1 MPAEPITAAK
11 TTESPHQQGRT
22 LIDRLAN
29 QFQYA
34 DRSAPGLPLLSNLKE
49 YETWLD
55 QAYAFF
61 RESSQ
66 NELSLTY
73 ASEWILDNYYVVR
86 EAIEQIHED
95 LPVGYYQRMPKL
107 LDGPAAGLPRI
118 YAIICA
124 ILNLQNK
131 LLNVNELQST
141 LNALQDRFALTIGEV
156 WAVPIFLRYCV
167 VEALSTAL
175 EEIIRP
181 PDRPHLPHISA
192 NALAGYQPEDGPV
205 QPSTIVANSIIS
217 LRAITEMDWRDFF
230 DSVNRVELLLREDP
244 AEVYAS
250 MDFPT
255 RDLYR
260 KQIEALAFNA
270 EMQETVVAERAL
282 ELARQAALHGDG
294 RTATTERLSHVGY
307 YLIDDGHTLLEKN
320 IGYTPQGRAVLER
333 WVMRHPTSVYL
344 GSTLSITT
352 LLLGLLSLTVLLPA
366 PQVSYLLLGLLLL
379 SIVPALTIATHL
391 VNWLVT
397 QLIRP
402 RILPKRLFRGEISPQ
417 FHTLVAIPS
426 LIGSPREI
434 DTLTRQLLLHSLRNP
449 ETGLSF
455 ALLTDFNDAQSEH
468 VEGDEALLD
477 YAVKEIEQLNL
488 RYPGPD
494 SKRRFFLLH
503 RRRVFNPSEGK
514 WMGWERKRG
523 KLHELNQ
530 LLLHNT
536 PQDIERLTF
545 IWPGGEVN
553 VPEQV
558 RYVITLDAD
567 TELPSGAA
575 RRLVGAL
582 AHPLNRAVFDS
593 ATGQVTS
600 GYTIL
605 QPRVEISPHSSGQT
619 WFTRI
624 FAGDT
629 GLDLY
634 SRAVSDAYMDLFGEG
649 IYVGKGI
656 YDVAAFDQSV
666 YGHIPENTILSHDL
680 LEGLMGRAGL
690 VSDITLVEDYPPNY
704 LVQTMRQ
711 QRWIRGDWQLL
722 PWLFMPGRFGVRFT
736 AMDRWKLTD
745 NLRRSLL
752 APVLLAIFIPGVIF
766 LPHLSG
772 LWSAVLLLTLGI
784 PALTSLVQGVKQA
797 ISSKNLSLAAA
808 FGPAGLAALRS
819 LIAVAFMPYEAIK
832 NLDSIITTLYRL
844 LVTRRNLLQW
854 TTAAH
859 TIQLLRTR
867 NERLNAWQ
875 RFVANV
881 AVGLGL
887 GIWLG
892 LRYPQHITAALP
904 VLLLWIAAPLISS
917 WMDAL
922 VNDQP
927 HEPLNEEDTALLRH
941 VARRTW
947 AFFERYVGPE
957 DHWLPPDHFQES
969 PVGMVAHRTSPTNIG
984 LLLTST
990 LAAYDLGYLDPLVV
1004 ATRLTA
1010 TFDTLKALERFRGHF
1025 LNWYD
1030 TLSLQPLHPR
1040 YVSTVDSGNLAA
1052 CLIVTA
1058 QSCRILPE
1066 APIFRW
1072 ELWQGY
1078 LDSLAIL
1085 RSTLKALYRSPHT
1098 RPSGTIQQQVEIE
1111 EKIDGIAQRIRAAK
1125 DTPRAWYP
1133 LFQEISG
1140 PFWMGLADD
1149 LGRLVSAGA
1158 TIFDLE
1164 TLRSLQQIAA
1174 QIERQHLSIQ
1184 RIIHELVP
1192 WIPLLENPP
1201 SLLSQPEMKDQL
1213 AVLRDT
1219 LSYRPSLI
1227 QLREMSSNAQP
1238 HLDTLRESLGQ
1249 LSPDEIGGPDCIQE
1263 ALRWTDDL
1271 AQEIIRGQSA
1281 AGVLLNG
1288 YNFLAEEA
1296 EKYVREMDFTFLY
1309 HPQRRIFHLGY
1320 NLESSQLD
1328 NNFYDLLASEARIA
1342 SLIAISKGDVP
1353 LTHWIQLSRP
1363 VTGVEGRRVLLSW
1376 SATMFEY
1383 LMPPLFFHAYP
1394 GTLLAESAS
1403 GAVIRQIAYGQSKG
1417 VPWGISESGF
1427 YRFDAS
1433 QSYQYRA
1440 FGVPGLGFK
1449 RGLGD
1454 DLVIAPYASL
1464 MALGYDA
1471 RAVVQNIH
1479 DLIEL
1484 NMLGL
1489 YGFFEAADF
1498 TTNRL
1503 LVGERV
1509 ARVQEYM
1516 AHHQGM
1522 ILLAMD
1528 NFFNSEIMIQ
1538 RMFRDPRIQS
1548 IDLLLQEQVPLDAP
1562 LRHPHSEEVKG
1573 TQRVLPAPV
1582 EVNPWTVPVHTPVPQ
1597 VHLLSNGSYSVV
1609 LANSG
1614 SGYSSWKG
1622 IDLTRWRPDG
1632 TLDDWGTWI
1641 YIEDRTHSDQDGPA
1655 DALWSA
1661 GMQPIRG
1668 PVGNMQVTFFAHMA
1682 VQRRSEG
1689 DIITTTE
1696 VTVSPDDPVEIRRLH
1711 IFNSSSTPRVLRLTS
1726 YGEVILTQQSS
1737 DARHPAFNKLF
1748 IESEFVPELNLQIFK
1763 RRPRSDSE
1771 TPVFLGHMLVL
1782 SGKITPD
1789 NAHEADR
1796 RAFLGRHGSIRSP
1809 RILSDGQYLSGA
1821 SGATL
1826 DPIFSLG
1833 QQIVLDGHENTVLAY
1848 LTFTAESREEILALA
1863 NRHQSWTLIERAF
1876 QQADISQQS
1885 WLTQQNMDTEAIQ
1898 TALQTLSAM
1907 LYPHAATR
1915 APGEVLASN
1924 RLGQPTLWRFG
1935 ISGDYPILLVEIKD
1949 PRHIELVRQALQVH
1963 RYLRHRRFLM
1973 DVVIVNHQQV
1983 DYGAELNGMLY
1994 RLVSRVNSE
2003 QWLNQRGGIFILYST
2018 QMQPEEYTLIQAAA
2032 RLIVQGERGLL
2043 ADQMPGYT
2051 IPVPH
2056 LPEFRASRL
2065 EMPIPHTAVETEL
2078 DVSRLLYFNGL
2089 GGFTPDGKEYL
2100 IRLEPGRP
2108 TPAPWINVI
2117 GYPHFGCFVTETG
2130 SGCTWSLNSG
2140 ENRLTPWSNDP
2151 VRDPS
2156 GEALY
2161 LREETGAVWS
2171 PTPQPVGSKNTFIV
2185 RHGAGYTL
2193 FESTAEGI
2201 RQRLRIYASPNDP
2214 VKLIHLRLENLSG
2227 VHRQITATQYVEWVL
2242 GTTRAITQSYIISEF
2257 DSERACLLA
2266 TNPYSQEFSGRY
2278 AFLAASRPIRGLTA
2292 DRVEF
2297 LGRAGSPAAPAA
2309 LSRLGLESRIIPGED
2324 PCAVL
2329 QVQLDLAPD
2338 GTTDVYFILGQ
2349 GSSREEALT
2358 LADRYRNPAQAETAW
2373 EETQAFWNHL
2383 LGRIQ
2388 VKTPQPAID
2397 LILNQWMLYQALSCR
2412 LWGRTAFYQS
2422 SGAFGFRDQL
2432 QDVLALR
2439 YVAPEWMR
2447 EHILTAAR
2455 HQFTEGDVLHWWH
2468 PPSGRGIRTLF
2479 SDDLLWL
2486 PYVTAHYIEA
2496 TGDCAILEEP
2506 LPFRHGPLLLPGEE
2520 ERYGEYPLTEESY
2533 SLFEHCRRAI
2543 EKGST
2548 TGAHGLPLIGTGD
2561 WNDGMNQVGSEGR
2574 GESVWLAWFLIDVLN
2589 HFAAV
2594 LEQHNQGGSAER
2606 KLLAEEYRR
2615 RAKVYTQ
2622 AIEDTSWDGAWYRRA
2637 YYDDGAPLG
2646 SAQSEECQIDA
2657 IAQSW
2662 AVLSRAGQ
2670 PERAGKAVQSVLDR
2684 LVRPE
2689 DRLLLLFT
2697 PPFDNTARNP
2707 GYIKGYLPG
2716 IRENGGQYTHAA
2728 IWTAWSVSM
2737 LGQGDQAGRLFDFL
2751 NPIFHANGEERAA
2764 QYRVEPYVICA
2775 DIYSVPPYNR
2785 RGGWT
2790 WYTGSASWMYRL
2802 GIESLL
2808 GFNITGNDSNPIL
2821 GIDPVIPANW
2831 DGFEITYLYCGST
2844 YHIQVSNPQ
2853 HITRGVQQIT
2863 MDGTITA
2870 KVSLLDDGQEHHVHV
2885 TLGQPRPA

>member
-1 MPAEPITAAK
+1 MPDESITATKSAQISH
-11 TTESPHQQGRT
+11 EQGQT
-22 LIDRLAN
+22 LVDRLSS
-29 QFQYA
+29 QFQRA
-34 DRSAPGLPLLSNLKE
+34 DRSATGLPLLSNLKE

-55 QAYAFF
+55 QAYTFF

-66 NELSLTY
+66 SELSLTY
-73 ASEWILDNYYVVR
+73 ASEWVLDNYYVVR

-95 LPVGYYQRMPKL
+95 LPAGYYQRMPKL
-107 LDGPAAGLPRI
+107 LDGPAAAYPRI
-118 YAIICA
+118 YAIVCA
-124 ILNLQNK
+124 ILNSQNN
-131 LLNVNELQST
+131 LLHVNELQNT
-141 LNALQDRFALTIGEV
+141 LNVLQDQFALTIGEV
-156 WAVPIFLRYCV
+156 WAVPIFLRFCV

-181 PDRPHLPHISA
+181 PDRPHLPRISA
-192 NALAGYQPEDGPV
+192 NALASYQPEDGPV
-205 QPSTIVANSIIS
+205 SPSTVVANSIIS
-217 LRAITEMDWRDFF
+217 LRAIAEMDWRDFF
-230 DSVNRVELLLREDP
+230 DSVSQVELLLREDP
-244 AEVYAS
+244 ADVYAS

-260 KQIEALAFNA
+260 KQIEALAFSA
-270 EMQETVVAERAL
+270 EMEEIAVTQRAL
-282 ELARQAALHGDG
+282 ELARQAAQHGED
-294 RTATTERLSHVGY
+294 RSPTAGRLSHVGY
-307 YLIDDGHTLLEKN
+307 YLIDDGRVILEKQ
-320 IGYTPQGRAVLER
+320 IGYASHGRAAFER
-333 WVMRHPTSVYL
+333 WVMRHPTAVYL
-344 GSTLSITT
+344 GGALSITA
-352 LLLGLLSLTVLLPA
+352 LLLGLLSLAVLLPA
-366 PQVSYLLLGLLLL
+366 PQVSYLILGLLLL
-379 SIVPALTIATHL
+379 SIVPAFTIATHL

-397 QLIRP
+397 LWIRP
-402 RILPKRLFRGEISPQ
+402 RILPKRLFRGEIPPQ
-417 FHTLVAIPS
+417 FHTLVVIPS
-426 LIGSPREI
+426 LIGSTREI

-455 ALLTDFNDAQSEH
+455 ALLTDFNDAQSEQT
-468 VEGDEALLD
+468 EGDEALLA

-488 RYPGPD
+488 RYPGAGG
-494 SKRRFFLLH
+494 KKRFFLLH
-503 RRRVFNPSEGK
+503 RRRVLNPSEGR
-514 WMGWERKRG
+514 WIGWERKRG

-530 LLLHNT
+530 LLLHND
-536 PQDIERLTF
+536 PQEIERLTF
-545 IWPGGEVN
+545 IWPGEKVD

-558 RYVITLDAD
+558 RFVITLDAD

-582 AHPLNRAVFDS
+582 AHPLNRAIFDPR
-593 ATGQVTS
+593 TGQVTS

-605 QPRVEISPHSSGQT
+605 QPRVEISPHGSGQT

-666 YGHIPENTILSHDL
+666 FGHIPENTVLSHDL
-680 LEGLMGRAGL
+680 LEGSMGRAGL
-690 VSDITLVEDYPPNY
+690 VSDITLVEDYPPDY

-722 PWLFMPGRFGVRFT
+722 PWLFMPGRFGVRLT
-736 AMDRWKLTD
+736 AIDRWKLTD

-752 APVLLAIFIPGVIF
+752 APVLLAIFIPGIIF
-766 LPHLSG
+766 FPHLSG
-772 LWSAVLLLTLGI
+772 LWSAVVLFTLGVSAI
-784 PALTSLVQGVKQA
+784 TSLIQGIKQA
-797 ISSKNLSLAAA
+797 ISSKNLALGAAL
-808 FGPAGLAALRS
+808 GPAGLAALRS
-819 LIAVAFMPYEAIK
+819 LIAVAFIPYEALK
-832 NLDSIITTLYRL
+832 NLDSIFTTLYRL
-844 LVTRRNLLQW
+844 FITRRNLLQW

-859 TIQLLRTR
+859 TIQLLRTQ
-867 NERLNAWQ
+867 NESLNAWQ
-875 RFVANV
+875 RFVVNV
-881 AVGLGL
+881 VIGLSL
-887 GIWLG
+887 GVWLG
-892 LRYPQHITAALP
+892 MRHPQHLTGALP
-904 VLLLWIAAPLISS
+904 VLLLWIAAPLISG
-917 WMDAL
+917 WINAPAQ
-922 VNDQP
+922 DQA
-927 HEPLNEEDTALLRH
+927 HEPLSEEDTALLRL
-941 VARRTW
+941 VARLTW

-969 PVGMVAHRTSPTNIG
+969 PVGVVAHRTSPTNIG

-990 LAAYDLGYLDPLVV
+990 LSAYDLGYLDPLVV
-1004 ATRLTA
+1004 ASRLTA
-1010 TFDTLKALERFRGHF
+1010 TFDTLKELERFRGHF

-1030 TLSLQPLHPR
+1030 TLNLQPLHPR

-1058 QSCRILPE
+1058 QSCRMLPE

-1078 LDSLAIL
+1078 LDSLAML
-1085 RSTLKALYRSPHT
+1085 RGTLKSLYRSPHT
-1098 RPSGTIQQQVEIE
+1098 RPSGTVHQQVEIE
-1111 EKIDGIAQRIRAAK
+1111 EKIDGITQRIRAVK
-1125 DTPRAWYP
+1125 DTPRSWYA

-1140 PFWMGLADD
+1140 PFWIGLAED
-1149 LGRLVSAGA
+1149 LGKLVSAGPI
-1158 TIFDLE
+1158 IFDLE

-1174 QIERQHLSIQ
+1174 QIERQHLSVQ

-1201 SLLSQPEMKDQL
+1201 SVLSQPERKDQL

-1227 QLREMSSNAQP
+1227 QLREMAANAQP
-1238 HLDTLRESLGQ
+1238 SLDALRERLGQ
-1249 LSPDEIGGPDCIQE
+1249 LSSDEGGGPDRIQE
-1263 ALRWTDDL
+1263 ALGWIDDL
-1271 AQEIIRGQSA
+1271 SQAIVRGQSG
-1281 AGVLLNG
+1281 AGVLLSG

-1342 SLIAISKGDVP
+1342 SLVAISKGDVP

-1363 VTGVEGRRVLLSW
+1363 VTSVEGRRVLLSW

-1383 LMPPLFFHAYP
+1383 LMPPLFFRAYS

-1449 RGLGD
+1449 RGLSD

-1464 MALGYDA
+1464 MALGYDP
-1471 RAVVQNIH
+1471 RSVVQNIH
-1479 DLIEL
+1479 DLIDL

-1489 YGFFEAADF
+1489 YGFYEAADF
-1498 TTNRL
+1498 TPGRL

-1522 ILLAMD
+1522 ILLAID

-1548 IDLLLQEQVPLDAP
+1548 IDLLLQEQVPMDVP

-1573 TQRVLPAPV
+1573 SQRVIPAQV

-1614 SGYSSWKG
+1614 SGYSSWRDV
-1622 IDLTRWRPDG
+1622 DLTRWRPDG
-1632 TLDDWGTWI
+1632 TLDEWGSWI
-1641 YIEDRTHSDQDGPA
+1641 YIEDRTHSNLDGPA

-1661 GMQPIRG
+1661 GFQPVPGSIE
-1668 PVGNMQVTFFAHMA
+1668 NMQVTFFAHMA

-1689 DIITTTE
+1689 SIITTTE
-1696 VTVSPDDPVEIRRLH
+1696 VTVSPDDPLEIRRLH
-1711 IFNSSSTPRVLRLTS
+1711 IFNSSSAPRLLRLTS
-1726 YGEVILTQQSS
+1726 YGEVILTHQSA

-1771 TPVFLGHMLVL
+1771 APVFLGHMLVL
-1782 SGKITPD
+1782 SGKTTPD
-1789 NAHEADR
+1789 KAHEADR
-1796 RAFLGRHGSIRSP
+1796 RAFVGRHGSIRSP
-1809 RILSDGQYLSGA
+1809 HALSDGQYLSGA

-1833 QQIVLDGHENTVLAY
+1833 QQITLGGHEIAVLAY
-1848 LTFTAESREEILALA
+1848 LTFAADSREEILALA
-1863 NRHQSWTLIERAF
+1863 NRYQNWTLIERAF

-1885 WLTQQNMDTEAIQ
+1885 WLTQQNMDTQAIQ
-1898 TALQTLSAM
+1898 MALQTLSAM
-1907 LYPHAATR
+1907 LYPHSATR
-1915 APGEVLASN
+1915 APSEALAAN
-1924 RLGQPTLWRFG
+1924 RLGQPALWRFG

-1973 DVVIVNHQQV
+1973 DVIIVNHQQV
-1983 DYGAELNGMLY
+1983 DYGAELNAMLY

-2018 QMQPEEYTLIQAAA
+2018 QMQPEEYTLIQVAA
-2032 RLIVQGERGLL
+2032 RLILQGERGLL
-2043 ADQMPGYT
+2043 ADQMPGYS
-2051 IPVPH
+2051 IPVQH

-2065 EMPIPHTAVETEL
+2065 EMPIPHTAAKEEL
-2078 DVSRLLYFNGL
+2078 DVSRLVYFNGL

-2156 GEALY
+2156 GEMLY
-2161 LREETGAVWS
+2161 LRDEETGAVWS
-2171 PTPQPVGSKNTFIV
+2171 PTPQPVGSKNTHIV
-2185 RHGAGYTL
+2185 RHGAGYTV

-2201 RQRLRIYASPNDP
+2201 HHQLRIYVSPHDP

-2227 VHRQITATQYVEWVL
+2227 VQRQITATQYIEWVL
-2242 GTTRAITQSYIISEF
+2242 GTTRAITQAYIIPEF
-2257 DSERACLLA
+2257 DPERACLLA

-2278 AFLAASRPIRGLTA
+2278 AFLAASRPIRGVTA

-2297 LGRAGSPAAPAA
+2297 LGRAGTPASPAA

-2329 QVQLDLAPD
+2329 QVQLDLAPN
-2338 GTTDVYFILGQ
+2338 GATDVYFILGQ
-2349 GSSREEALT
+2349 GSSREEALA
-2358 LADRYRNPAQAETAW
+2358 LADRYRESAQAETAW
-2373 EETQAFWNHL
+2373 KETQSFWGRL
-2383 LGRIQ
+2383 LGRVQ

-2439 YVAPEWMR
+2439 YVAPELMR

-2496 TGDCAILEEP
+2496 TGDFSILDEP

-2520 ERYGEYPLTEESY
+2520 ERYGEYPLTEETY
-2533 SLFEHCRRAI
+2533 TLLEHCRRAI

-2548 TGAHGLPLIGTGD
+2548 TGVHGLPLMGTGD

-2574 GESVWLAWFLIDVLN
+2574 GESIWLAWFLIDVLN
-2589 HFAAV
+2589 RFAAV
-2594 LEQHNQGGSAER
+2594 LEQHNPEGSAEWI
-2606 KLLAEEYRR
+2606 LLVEEYRR
-2615 RAKVYTQ
+2615 RAKAYTQ

-2646 SAQSEECQIDA
+2646 SATNEECQIDA

-2670 PERAGKAVQSVLDR
+2670 LERSAKAVQSVLER

-2697 PPFDNTARNP
+2697 PPFDNTSRNP

-2728 IWTAWSVSM
+2728 IWTAWSVGK
-2737 LGQGDQAGRLFDFL
+2737 LGLGDQAGRLFDFL
-2751 NPIFHANGEERAA
+2751 NPIFHADDEERTA

-2802 GIESLL
+2802 GIEGLL
-2808 GFNITGNDSNPIL
+2808 GFSISGSGEGGPIL
-2821 GIDPVIPANW
+2821 NIDPVIPAAW
-2831 DGFEITYLYCGST
+2831 DGYEITYRYGSST
-2844 YHIQVSNPQ
+2844 YYVQVSNPQ
-2853 HITRGVQQIT
+2853 HVTHGVQQIT
-2863 MDGTITA
+2863 IDGTIVAAVT
-2870 KVSLLDDGQEHHVHV
+2870 LLDDRQEHHVHV
-2885 TLGQPRPA
+2885 KMG